1 MIVYRPK
8 LELKWMKYH
17 PNIKTLI
24 KNTTSLFFTL
34 KDYFGGNFVQSIVQI
49 QQQKVQMAQTTLI
62 YDGLATLQKKRP

>member
-17 PNIKTLI
+17 QNIKNLI

-49 QQQKVQMAQTTLI
+49 
-62 YDGLATLQKKRP
+62 

>member
-17 PNIKTLI
+17 QNIKTLI

-34 KDYFGGNFVQSIVQI
+34 KDYFGGNFVRSIVQI
-49 QQQKVQMAQTTLI
+49 QQQKVQMA
-62 YDGLATLQKKRP
+62 